1 MVKTLGTATHS
12 QHQNFKYS
20 APFAGNKR
28 VWATVCQPFKFF
40 DQMKTKQKI
49 IKCLKGSYKGTDIFV
64 SLNAGRLRRKPK
76 FENMYLYTIKSIY
89 IIFQK
94 KKSSNHC
101 DFNNDPVVVTVYS
114 KYPYGLNQSN
124 ISSSFWQS
132 SSRWAVRAKNYLDV
146 PTLARQAPES

>member
-89 IIFQK
+89 IIFSK
-94 KKSSNHC
+94 KKFIKSLWLQQWPCGSN
-101 DFNNDPVVVTVYS
+101 S
-114 KYPYGLNQSN
+114 ILK
-124 ISSSFWQS
+124 ISVRLKSIEYFFIVLTKQFTL
-132 SSRWAVRAKNYLDV
+132 SR
-146 PTLARQAPES
+146 ES